1 MESNNVDVKE
11 EDNSAEEMPATMAN
25 KLKTNDENVPTTES
39 KPLLTD
45 DKPRAD
51 RETVVNENTN
61 GDSTAIEDHNLNLAM
76 ASATISTPDTDDDQ
90 QNQCKTILYEEQQ
103 KQVMDSSV
111 TESFCTV
118 DDTSESPNA
127 SINALEMDEKNNLN
141 VNKFEDK
148 HQLSDDNEDGLEKK
162 QQNNNINQLECVSD
176 TEDCVDDEVDDEESL
191 VEESKEVSF
200 NLVFKY

>member
-11 EDNSAEEMPATMAN
+11 EDNSAEETPITMTN
-25 KLKTNDENVPTTES
+25 KLKTDDENISATES
-39 KPLLTD
+39 KLLLTD

-111 TESFCTV
+111 TESNCTV
-118 DDTSESPNA
+118 DDTSERPNA

-148 HQLSDDNEDGLEKK
+148 HQLSDDNEDGLEKE
-162 QQNNNINQLECVSD
+162 QHNNDINQQECVSD
-176 TEDCVDDEVDDEESL
+176 TGDCVDNEVDDEESL